1 MKKSYRIAIA
11 LAVAGM
17 TFSTAVTS
25 FAAPA
30 VSPNA
35 QLSSYVYD
43 YMETLDGLG
52 YLPDMRIGAKPY
64 DRLQMARWLV
74 KIEAALSRDAA
85 APVYAKGMV
94 SELRRE
100 FAAELQMLDGSGK
113 VPEIQMKELN
123 LQAVHYK
130 GDTLQ
135 TDTGS
140 NYCPVYQPLNINNN
154 GYDYGRNINGV
165 LIMKGEGYLSHH
177 TVLSVTPR
185 VAYSADDSGVSL
197 ESAYI
202 KTHYNNVAIQVG
214 KNELWWGQGYRGSVG
229 FTNNATPQ
237 TSLHLSAVK
246 PHKSKGFFKFLGEIQ
261 PSFFYSVL
269 DANRSDVPHP
279 SLVGMRTDFTPSQ
292 NFTFAFARTSIIGG
306 KGHSLAG
313 ITDYWH
319 FLTGKNSTSSA
330 NDKWN
335 SIAGMDFR
343 WRFPHMNG
351 MQFYG
356 EMYGEDQATGQN
368 GLIPLPTNLSFV
380 AGTYIPRLSKD
391 GSWDLRLEGGKTH
404 EEMYLHWAYTEGYT
418 HLGRLMGDAMGNRAT
433 RYYGKLTH
441 YHGSGLQLSLH
452 AEHLKMNQDTSSLQK
467 VNSYWLSARK
477 QLDAN
482 TAITASAGVA
492 KVEDKG
498 SKKNYLMSLGV
509 TQRF

>member
-1 MKKSYRIAIA
+1 MKKSHRIAIA

-17 TFSTAVTS
+17 TFSTAATT

-30 VSPNA
+30 VSPNV

-43 YMETLDGLG
+43 YMEKLDGLG
-52 YLPDMRIGAKPY
+52 YLADMRIGAKPY
-64 DRLQMARWLV
+64 DRLQMAKWLV
-74 KIEAALSRDAA
+74 KIEAALSRDGA

-100 FAAELQMLDGSGK
+100 FAAELQVLDGSGK
-113 VPEIQMKELN
+113 VPEFQMKELN
-123 LQAVHYK
+123 VQAVHYK

-135 TDTGS
+135 TDRG
-140 NYCPVYQPLNINNN
+140 NYKPVYQPLNINNN
-154 GYDYGRNINGV
+154 GYDYGKNLNGA
-165 LIMKGEGYLSHH
+165 LTMKGEGYLSHH

-185 VAYSADDSGVSL
+185 VAYSADDSSVSL

-214 KNELWWGQGYRGSVG
+214 KNELWWGQGYRGSLG

-246 PHKSKGFFKFLGEIQ
+246 PHKYKGFFKFLGEIQ
-261 PSFFYSVL
+261 PSFFYSVI

-292 NFTFAFARTSIIGG
+292 NFTFALSKISIVGG
-306 KGHSLAG
+306 KGRSLG
-313 ITDYWH
+313 GFTDYRN
-319 FLTGKNSTSSA
+319 FLFAVNATTA
-330 NDKWN
+330 QDEKWN
-335 SIAGMDFR
+335 SIAGLDFR
-343 WRFPHMNG
+343 WRIPRMNG
-351 MQFYG
+351 LQVYG
-356 EMYGEDQATGQN
+356 EVYGEDNTGS
-368 GLIPLPTNLSFV
+368 SFV
-380 AGTYIPRLSKD
+380 PAPSKRFYVGGVYIPRFTAD
-391 GSWDLRLEGGKTH
+391 GSWDLRLEGGKSDQ
-404 EEMYLHWAYTEGYT
+404 YTYVHGVYNEGYT
-418 HLGRLMGDAMGNRAT
+418 HLGRVMGDAMGNRAT

-441 YHGSGLQLSLH
+441 YHGSGLQLSLN
-452 AEHLKMNQDTSSLQK
+452 AEHLKMNQDTASYQK

-477 QLDAN
+477 QLDVH

-492 KVEDKG
+492 KVEDKV
-498 SKKNYLMSLGV
+498 SKKNYLMSLGI